1 MADPEEART
10 DETLFAEL
18 RAADLGRLLST
29 VVFDV
34 DGAARYL
41 SVARNSVE
49 YAAYRKRIPFV
60 QMHGKKL
67 FCKADLDDYIAN
79 RGRGRD
85 SKLHDVQPVRV
96 EHEHGP
102 ATPSSQGV

>member
-1 MADPEEART
+1 MANPDEAPMDDTR
-10 DETLFAEL
+10 LAGL
-18 RAADLGRLLST
+18 RAADLGKLLST

-102 ATPSSQGV
+102 ATTSPEA